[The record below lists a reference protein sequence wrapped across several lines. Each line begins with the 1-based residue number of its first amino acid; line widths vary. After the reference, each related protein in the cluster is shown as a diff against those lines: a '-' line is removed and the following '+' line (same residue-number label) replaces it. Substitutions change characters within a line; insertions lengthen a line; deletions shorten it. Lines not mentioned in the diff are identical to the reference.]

1 MKRILVTGAS
11 GYIGRNLSA
20 HLLENGYEVTG
31 TLVDLQKADELPVGV
46 KPVVTGAINGQTDWT
61 EALRGADGVVHLAA
75 IVHKKEKKNNETR
88 QLYKRTNTDAAVA
101 LATQALSVGVK
112 SFVFLST
119 AAVHG
124 LNKTTEP
131 LTISSPANPKTYY
144 GMSKWEAEQKL
155 TALFEKANASLAIL
169 RPTMVYGPK
178 APGNFARLSKMV
190 KMGIPLPLGS
200 INNKRHFVFID
211 TLVSLILEEMGNNKP
226 GVTVRLACDDEP
238 VSTKELLQLAAKWEG
253 KKARILPFPS
263 LLLCSFFSFAGK
275 KDDWEKLAESY
286 IITNQS

>member
-144 GMSKWEAEQKL
+144 GI
-155 TALFEKANASLAIL
+155 TAVQDKF
-169 RPTMVYGPK
+169 
-178 APGNFARLSKMV
+178 
-190 KMGIPLPLGS
+190 
-200 INNKRHFVFID
+200 H
-211 TLVSLILEEMGNNKP
+211 
-226 GVTVRLACDDEP
+226 
-238 VSTKELLQLAAKWEG
+238 Q
-253 KKARILPFPS
+253 
-263 LLLCSFFSFAGK
+263 
-275 KDDWEKLAESY
+275 
-286 IITNQS
+286 